1 MFSFRIFIILTGLFC
16 AAAAPAVAQERAY
29 FVTYDHYLEETG
41 NLEIAVASTTGF
53 PKASQPAYFA
63 PWLELEYGVK
73 GWWTTELYL
82 EGVATRRDGSGFTGW
97 RWENRFRPL
106 KNEHRI
112 NPVLY
117 VEYEDINEA
126 TRIQK
131 EIVGSGPLN
140 FEPIAELRR
149 EHAHEL
155 EGKLILSSAA
165 RGWNIAENFIFEKNL
180 SEDEGFEFGYS
191 FGVSRSLGTLVE
203 ATPCRFCRENFV
215 AGVEL
220 YGALG
225 SSEESALR
233 ETRHVIAPV
242 LGWRLP
248 GGSTLKASM
257 GFGLTGASDRYL
269 VRVGWARELTI
280 KGAR

>member
-1 MFSFRIFIILTGLFC
+1 MSSFRRFIILTGLLC
-16 AAAAPAVAQERAY
+16 AAAPAAAQERAY
-29 FVTYDHYLEETG
+29 FVTYDHYLEEAG
-41 NLEIAVASTTGF
+41 NLEIAVASTIGF
-53 PKASQPAYFA
+53 PKAGQPGYFA
-63 PWLELEYGVK
+63 PCLEIEYGVK

-117 VEYEDINEA
+117 VEYEAINEA
-126 TRIQK
+126 SRIQK
-131 EIVGSGPLN
+131 EIVGSGSLH

-149 EHAHEL
+149 EDAHEL

-165 RGWNIAENFIFEKNL
+165 RGWNIAENFIVEKNL
-180 SEDEGFEFGYS
+180 SAAEGVEFGYS
-191 FGVSRSLGTLVE
+191 VGVSRSLGALAE
-203 ATPCRFCRENFV
+203 ATPCRFCRESLA

-220 YGALG
+220 YGQLG
-225 SSEESALR
+225 SSQEPGLKD
-233 ETRHVIAPV
+233 TRHVLAPV

-248 GGSTLKASM
+248 GGSTLKASL
-257 GFGLTGASDRYL
+257 GFGLTGPSDRYL

-280 KGAR
+280 KGGR